1 MGEEYTT
8 EEVIDFLKVYKE
20 IPVSRLRDVEL
31 NTRIRYE
38 DKVSFKKGG
47 KLKEKTDDKII
58 IISGNFKWPVKVM
71 NIKRVWIEDERR
83 VELEEEKLEEMENIK
98 DYLLSKY
105 KEKLIVITKSK
116 KETKLLNE
124 YLRRDKN

>member
-8 EEVIDFLKVYKE
+8 EEVRDFLKLYKE

-47 KLKEKTDDKII
+47 KLREKTDDKII
-58 IISGNFKWPVKVM
+58 IISGSFKWPVKVM
-71 NIKRVWIEDERR
+71 NIKRVWIEDERK
-83 VELEEEKLEEMENIK
+83 VEMEEDKLEEVERIK

-105 KEKLIVITKSK
+105 NQKLIVITKSK